1 MKSGTVALIGRP
13 NAGKSSLVNAIL
25 KTRAVIV
32 SPKPQTT
39 RNIIRCIYNDDESQ
53 IIFTDTPGLYKITAD
68 NDKLGKFFSASV
80 SDFLEDA
87 DLICRLVDA
96 GTGKLNN
103 DDAAINEIISQVS
116 TPVILVVTKA
126 DKFNPERVM
135 KMYGNNF
142 KFADQ
147 IAVSAL
153 RNRNIDEFITLVKK
167 YIPDGEMLF
176 DPDILMA
183 STEKFMAAEIIRGE
197 ILMSLR
203 DEIPHCTAVEINEY
217 KSPDEYPDRKSLY
230 IRATLIVETE
240 GQKKIIIGS
249 GGNMIKKIG
258 MASRKNIQEAT
269 GFKVFLDLWVKV
281 IPDWRRNNNIL
292 RRFGYAL

>member
-103 DDAAINEIISQVS
+103 DDAAINEIISLKNIS
-116 TPVILVVTKA
+116 IYEIKNRLMAKGISKNDIEDYISEHIDKLEEYEKKSKEKIIALVPPKKAGVFRSIVNIKLITKA
-126 DKFNPERVM
+126 
-135 KMYGNNF
+135 
-142 KFADQ
+142 
-147 IAVSAL
+147 
-153 RNRNIDEFITLVKK
+153 
-167 YIPDGEMLF
+167 
-176 DPDILMA
+176 
-183 STEKFMAAEIIRGE
+183 STA
-197 ILMSLR
+197 
-203 DEIPHCTAVEINEY
+203 
-217 KSPDEYPDRKSLY
+217 
-230 IRATLIVETE
+230 
-240 GQKKIIIGS
+240 
-249 GGNMIKKIG
+249 
-258 MASRKNIQEAT
+258 
-269 GFKVFLDLWVKV
+269 
-281 IPDWRRNNNIL
+281 
-292 RRFGYAL
+292 